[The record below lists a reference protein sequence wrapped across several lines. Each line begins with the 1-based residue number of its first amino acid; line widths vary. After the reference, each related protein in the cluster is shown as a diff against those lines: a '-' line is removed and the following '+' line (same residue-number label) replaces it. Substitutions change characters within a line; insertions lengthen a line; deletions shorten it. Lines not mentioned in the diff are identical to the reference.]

1 MFFLK
6 IHSYVSVSSRLTFL
20 NIYKFNNTMFE
31 THQYSG
37 ILVIFLKK
45 VKLVY
50 LFKYTLYNHFVETI
64 IKT

>member
-1 MFFLK
+1 
-6 IHSYVSVSSRLTFL
+6 
-20 NIYKFNNTMFE
+20 MFE

-50 LFKYTLYNHFVETI
+50 LFKYTLYNHSVETI